1 MEKKFDN
8 SFVNLREEANGRVS
22 VKLQPNALSKSD
34 SEQYYGKVTRVTYS
48 NQNILDMVAEELPDM
63 TIGKI
68 TDVMTAYTT
77 VLRKTLANGCAC
89 KFGTLGTF
97 YIASKGT
104 TESANGKTELTIK
117 FTPEKTMRDSVVQ
130 KIEITESTY
139 VAPKITVDSMTD
151 IARNAAD
158 GVLKSGTSVS
168 IRGNNLR
175 IGGTESGIWC
185 APVNDEGKLTGD
197 ASNWKEVTQDF
208 FLNTSKNL
216 IFALPEDLEAGTK
229 YCFVLKTR
237 CIGYSKRERRLVLQA
252 TTPSFEVVA

>member
-22 VKLQPNALSKSD
+22 VKLQPNTLNKSD
-34 SEQYYGKVTRVTYS
+34 SEQYYGRVTRVTYS
-48 NQNILDMVAEELPDM
+48 NQNLLDMVAEELPDM
-63 TIGKI
+63 SIGKI
-68 TDVMTAYTT
+68 TDVMTAYTA
-77 VLRKTLANGCAC
+77 VLKKTLANGCAC

-117 FTPEKTMRDSVVQ
+117 FTPEKNLYDAAQ
-130 KIEITESTY
+130 KIEIAESCY
-139 VAPKITVDSMTD
+139 AAPTVTIDSITD
-151 IARNAAD
+151 ITRNVSD

-185 APVNDEGKLTGD
+185 APVDDEGKFTDD
-197 ASNWKEVTQDF
+197 ASNWKEVTQEF
-208 FLNTSKNL
+208 FMNTSKNL
-216 IFALPEDLEAGTK
+216 MFTLPEGLEAETK

-237 CIGYSKRERRLVLQA
+237 CIGYSKHERKRILQT
-252 TTPSFEVVA
+252 TTPSFKVVA

>member
-22 VKLQPNALSKSD
+22 VKLQVNALNKSD

-48 NQNILDMVAEELPDM
+48 NQNMLDMVAGELPEM

-68 TDVMTAYTT
+68 TDVMTAYTA
-77 VLRKTLANGCAC
+77 VVQKTLASGCAC

-104 TESANGKTELTIK
+104 TESASGKTELTVK
-117 FTPEKTMRDSVVQ
+117 FSPEKTLRDSVQNV
-130 KIEITESTY
+130 EIAESSY
-139 VAPKITVDSMTD
+139 AEPKVVIDSMTD
-151 IARNAAD
+151 VARNAAD

-168 IRGNNLR
+168 IRGKNLR
-175 IGGTESGIWC
+175 IAGSESGVWC
-185 APVNDEGKLTGD
+185 APVDDDGKCGREI
-197 ASNWKEVTQDF
+197 SEWKKVAENF
-208 FLNTSKNL
+208 FCNTSKNL
-216 IFALPEDLEAGTK
+216 VFTLPEGLEAGRK

-237 CIGYSKRERRLVLQA
+237 CIGYSKRERKFALQMV
-252 TTPSFEVVA
+252 TPNFEVVA

>member
-22 VKLQPNALSKSD
+22 VKLQPNALNKSD

-48 NQNILDMVAEELPDM
+48 NQNLLDMVAKELPDM
-63 TIGKI
+63 SIGKI
-68 TDVMTAYTT
+68 TDVMTAYAA
-77 VLRKTLANGCAC
+77 VLQKTLANGCAC

-104 TESANGKTELTIK
+104 TESANGKTELTVR
-117 FTPEKTMRDSVVQ
+117 FSPEKALLDTVQ
-130 KIEITESTY
+130 KIEIAESSY

-158 GVLKSGTSVS
+158 GTLKLGTSVS

-175 IGGTESGIWC
+175 IGGAESGIWC
-185 APVNDEGKLTGD
+185 APVDDKGNLTGD
-197 ASNWKEVTQDF
+197 GSDWKKVEHTF

-216 IFALPEDLEAGTK
+216 VFTLPEGLEAGTK
-229 YCFVLKTR
+229 YRFVLKTR
-237 CIGYSKRERRLVLQA
+237 CIGYSKRERKLLLQA
-252 TTPSFEVVA
+252 ATPSFEIVA